1 MLLIILSKDCYSL
14 GGITD
19 DAVWLGICSGSFF
32 DIGGPMKLVKKI
44 NNNFAVAVDDNGEEV
59 VVYGKGIGFQKMPCV
74 LSDLSL
80 ISRSYYNVDPKYL
93 SMIGSISPK
102 TLEIAIVLVDE
113 CRMKLRVKLNPNLL
127 FTMADHL
134 DFAIRRTQRKLT
146 FSYPMVYDLQQMYEK
161 EMEIAE
167 HARQLVKQHIQVQLP
182 KSETAG
188 ILLNIVNAE
197 MINSDSKTSI
207 NEEEIITNITG
218 IIQNFFRIKIDR
230 TTVNYARYAS
240 HMHYLLD
247 RLSRKQRLSSE
258 NIALLSKAVD
268 EFPKE
273 HACAM
278 KIASYLEMKYESEIS
293 EEELLYLMLH
303 INRLCVREGL

>member
-102 TLEIAIVLVDE
+102 TL
-113 CRMKLRVKLNPNLL
+113 RNRNRS
-127 FTMADHL
+127 
-134 DFAIRRTQRKLT
+134 RR
-146 FSYPMVYDLQQMYEK
+146 
-161 EMEIAE
+161 
-167 HARQLVKQHIQVQLP
+167 
-182 KSETAG
+182 
-188 ILLNIVNAE
+188 
-197 MINSDSKTSI
+197 
-207 NEEEIITNITG
+207 
-218 IIQNFFRIKIDR
+218 
-230 TTVNYARYAS
+230 
-240 HMHYLLD
+240 
-247 RLSRKQRLSSE
+247 
-258 NIALLSKAVD
+258 
-268 EFPKE
+268 
-273 HACAM
+273 
-278 KIASYLEMKYESEIS
+278 
-293 EEELLYLMLH
+293 
-303 INRLCVREGL
+303 